1 MKIKLWSDIHL
12 EFSKHAFSHIL
23 VPNPEHKEMT
33 LVLAGDIDVGP
44 FGQAFID
51 AACAEFKYV
60 LRVFGNHE
68 FYSQQFDEVIADWT
82 KYELEGPKN
91 FHLLHNDTRY
101 LDGVRFIGGTMWT
114 SFDNNNPLVV
124 MEAMRLVSSG
134 RYGDIPRRRMSDY
147 EEIWNDGKVIT
158 PEFTT
163 GEHYKFIDFLFKET
177 DKPFDG
183 PTVIV
188 THHSPGNVIKRLG
201 RSSDLLDH
209 CYYADLEGLIGS
221 SENFPKLW
229 LHGHTH
235 RNADYLINETRVVC
249 NPFGYYNVKTN
260 HGFDR
265 DLVIEV

>member
-163 GEHYKFIDFLFKET
+163 GDIISSSIFYSRRQTSHLTAQQLSLHI
-177 DKPFDG
+177 
-183 PTVIV
+183 TV
-188 THHSPGNVIKRLG
+188 PAML
-201 RSSDLLDH
+201 SSDLD
-209 CYYADLEGLIGS
+209 
-221 SENFPKLW
+221 
-229 LHGHTH
+229 GHRT
-235 RNADYLINETRVVC
+235 YSTI
-249 NPFGYYNVKTN
+249 
-260 HGFDR
+260 
-265 DLVIEV
+265 VIMRI